1 MPANALRAS
10 SLTIQ
15 QGQESKRHLKLMP
28 TLFELPAHEYTVVSM
43 FSGCGGMDAGFIG
56 GFEALGHTY
65 SRLPFRVVWAN
76 DNSEAACKTYR
87 LNMRHRI
94 HCGDV
99 WKHLDTL
106 PKKADVV
113 VGGFPCQDVSINGK
127 RSMLEGNR
135 TSLYTAMVEA
145 VRRLNPR
152 IFVAENVKGL
162 LMKDGKQPL
171 QKILEDFSAL
181 GYNVTHRLYLAANYG
196 VPQMRERIFIVGTR
210 KRGKVK
216 PFVHPDPILSRDQW
230 ITTEQA
236 IGDLRAHA
244 ESWDSHHVWS
254 KAEPSPEQGN
264 RRVKADRPSD
274 TIRAE
279 CHGNIQFHYAEPR
292 RLSMREAARIQS
304 FPDSF
309 QFACRLRETERQIG
323 NAVPPVLAWHIAQAV
338 RDSLS

>member
-1 MPANALRAS
+1 
-10 SLTIQ
+10 
-15 QGQESKRHLKLMP
+15 
-28 TLFELPAHEYTVVSM
+28 
-43 FSGCGGMDAGFIG
+43 
-56 GFEALGHTY
+56 
-65 SRLPFRVVWAN
+65 
-76 DNSEAACKTYR
+76 
-87 LNMRHRI
+87 
-94 HCGDV
+94 
-99 WKHLDTL
+99 L

-135 TSLYTAMVEA
+135 TSLYRAMVEA
-145 VRRLNPR
+145 VRRLNPK
-152 IFVAENVKGL
+152 IFIAENVKGL
-162 LMKDGKQPL
+162 LMKEGKQPL
-171 QKILEDFSAL
+171 QTILEDFSAL
-181 GYNVTHRLYLAANYG
+181 GYHVTHKLYLAANYG
-196 VPQMRERIFIVGTR
+196 VPQMRERIFIVGTH
-210 KRGKVK
+210 KRRKVK
-216 PFVHPDPILSRDQW
+216 RFVHPEPILTQQQW
-230 ITTEQA
+230 ITTAQA
-236 IGDLRAHA
+236 IGDLRDDP
-244 ESWDSHHVWS
+244 ESWENHHVWS

-309 QFACRLRETERQIG
+309 KFACRLRETERQIG

>member
-1 MPANALRAS
+1 MAANALTEFPTQNGRAS
-10 SLTIQ
+10 DRQQKLT
-15 QGQESKRHLKLMP
+15 P
-28 TLFELPAHEYTVVSM
+28 TLFEVPANEYKVVSM
-43 FSGCGGMDAGFIG
+43 FSGCGGMDTGFLG
-56 GFEALGHTY
+56 GFDVLGHAY
-65 SRLPFRVVWAN
+65 ARLPYRIVWAN

-87 LNMRHRI
+87 LNLHRDI

-106 PKKADVV
+106 PKSADVV

-145 VRRLNPR
+145 VRRVNPK

-196 VPQMRERIFIVGTR
+196 VPQMRERIFIVGTH
-210 KRGKVK
+210 KRRKVK
-216 PFVHPDPILSRDQW
+216 PFVHPEPILTREAW
-230 ITTEQA
+230 ITTDQA
-236 IGDLRAHA
+236 IGDLRLHP
-244 ESWDSHHVWS
+244 ETWDNHHVWS

-323 NAVPPVLAWHIAQAV
+323 NAVPPVLAWHIANAV

>member
-1 MPANALRAS
+1 MAANLLTEFPAQNGRA
-10 SLTIQ
+10 
-15 QGQESKRHLKLMP
+15 SKRHLKLTP
-28 TLFELPAHEYTVVSM
+28 TLFEVPAEEYKVVSM
-43 FSGCGGMDAGFIG
+43 FSGCGGMDVGLMG
-56 GFEALGHTY
+56 GFNVLGQTY
-65 SRLPFRVVWAN
+65 ARLPFRVVWAN
-76 DNSEAACKTYR
+76 DISEAACKTYR
-87 LNMRHRI
+87 LNMPHGI

-106 PKKADVV
+106 PKSADVV

-127 RSMLEGNR
+127 RSMLDGNR

-145 VRRLNPR
+145 VRRLKPR

-171 QKILEDFSAL
+171 QKIIEDFSAL

-216 PFVHPDPILSRDQW
+216 PFVHPEPFLTQEQW
-230 ITTEQA
+230 ITTQQA
-236 IGDLRAHA
+236 IGDLRAQA
-244 ESWDSHHVWS
+244 ESWDTHHIWS

-304 FPDSF
+304 FPDCFKFSS
-309 QFACRLRETERQIG
+309 RLRETERQIG

>member
-1 MPANALRAS
+1 MAANLLREFGPLENLRA
-10 SLTIQ
+10 
-15 QGQESKRHLKLMP
+15 SKRHLKLTQ
-28 TLFELPAHEYTVVSM
+28 TLFDLPARDYTVVSM
-43 FSGCGGMDAGFIG
+43 FSGCGGMDVGFLG
-56 GFEALGHTY
+56 GFEVLGQAY
-65 SRLPFRVVWAN
+65 PRLPFRVVWAN

-87 LNMRHRI
+87 LNMQHPIHR
-94 HCGDV
+94 GDV

-106 PKKADVV
+106 PKRADIV

-127 RSMLEGNR
+127 RSMLDGNR
-135 TSLYTAMVEA
+135 TSLYVAMVEA

-181 GYNVTHRLYLAANYG
+181 GYHVTHKLYLAANYG

-216 PFVHPDPILSRDQW
+216 RFAHPDPVLTQEQW
-230 ITTEQA
+230 ITTERA
-236 IGDLRAHA
+236 IGDLRDHP
-244 ESWDSHHVWS
+244 ESWDNHHVWS

-304 FPDSF
+304 FPDTF
-309 QFACRLRETERQIG
+309 KFACRLRETERQVG